1 MAEEEMK
8 HKIEDL
14 KQMLANKEEEY
25 KHAVKL
31 QKKYDVLRALRDEIR
46 ELKNSLRS
54 TQKGSQGC

>member
-1 MAEEEMK
+1 MAEEEMT

-14 KQMLANKEEEY
+14 KQMLAYKEEEY
-25 KHAVKL
+25 NHAVTL

-54 TQKGSQGC
+54 TQKDSAE